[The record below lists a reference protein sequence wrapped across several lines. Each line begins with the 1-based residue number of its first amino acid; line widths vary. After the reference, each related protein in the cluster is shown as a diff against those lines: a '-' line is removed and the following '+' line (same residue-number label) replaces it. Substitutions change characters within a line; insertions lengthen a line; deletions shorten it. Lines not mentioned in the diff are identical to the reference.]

1 MGKRYVWLWVLA
13 LLLALHAAYYTA
25 HAQQPSVTVELTA
38 VDRQGRILD
47 GVRLSVEPSSG
58 VVLYQP
64 SPGMFR
70 LFMPTGRTYSLNF
83 EWPSPYGVFARL
95 SMRGTPEELQ
105 ATSEGRAVMPVDDV
119 FVKVVDLGGRPVNA
133 PITFVAK
140 EYTIPS
146 KEPNIEFIGWAIRV
160 GQVPLGYEYLV
171 RVYWPD
177 RSDVEVGTST
187 IFVRPEGVAEP
198 FTVQAAL
205 RDVGF
210 TITDMSGRA
219 LAGARIVVAPKL
231 IRDEDVM
238 VRGDGSVTILR
249 MPDLV
254 YDFMAEW
261 RSPFGTVARATVRAK
276 PIQVLEWGKIQL
288 PVGDITVKAVDF
300 HDRPVVGAAVMFAGS
315 FIGPTDNQGMVTVYQ
330 VPLDHDY
337 AISIYKDGVEV
348 GNDRVKF
355 TTSKTSVTIR
365 AGIYDIVVLVKEAAG
380 QLIQGALIELIKDG
394 ATIARAVTNATGTA
408 VFTNVI
414 GGDYTIKASYRQ
426 ATSTIMLPKGGRLAE
441 VVLDVG
447 SPTVNEQ
454 TTTATTTSTTE
465 AKQPLT
471 ENIIAILMLTMVIGV
486 VIGVTI
492 TLLIIKHTIR

>member
-1 MGKRYVWLWVLA
+1 MHSRYAWLWVLT
-13 LLLALHAAYYTA
+13 LLLAQHVAYYTA
-25 HAQQPSVTVELTA
+25 HAQQPSVVELTA

-47 GVRLSVEPSSG
+47 GVNLNVEPSSG
-58 VVLYQP
+58 VALYQP
-64 SPGMFR
+64 SPGMFK
-70 LFMPTGRTYSLNF
+70 LFMPAGRTYSLNF
-83 EWPSPYGVFARL
+83 EWPSPYGVFAGL

-105 ATSEGRAVMPVDDV
+105 ATSNGRAVMPVDDI

-140 EYTIPS
+140 EYAIPS
-146 KEPNIEFIGWAIRV
+146 KEPNTEFMGWAIRV

-177 RSDVEVGTST
+177 RSGVEVGAST

-219 LAGARIVVAPKL
+219 LAGAEIVVAPKL

-261 RSPFGTVARATVRAK
+261 RSPFGTVARTTVRAT
-276 PIQVLEWGKIQL
+276 PIQVREWGKIQL
-288 PVGDITVKAVDF
+288 PVGDIIVKAVDF

-315 FIGPTDNQGMVTVYQ
+315 SIGPTDNQGMVTVYQ

-348 GNDRVKF
+348 GNDRVRF

-365 AGIYDIVVLVKEAAG
+365 AGIYDIAVLVKEAAG
-380 QLIQGALIELIKDG
+380 QPIQGAFIEIIKDG
-394 ATIARAVTNATGTA
+394 ATIARAGTNATGTA

-447 SPTVNEQ
+447 SPPRNEQ
-454 TTTATTTSTTE
+454 TTITTTTSTTE

-471 ENIIAILMLTMVIGV
+471 ENIIVILMLTMAIGV
-486 VIGVTI
+486 ATGVTM
-492 TLLIIKHTIR
+492 TLLIIKHTQS